1 MNNLDQPAMALGEDA
16 WVNSRNPA
24 LGTYRPNGF
33 TKREQACLTMGV
45 AATGCAE
52 LDAIIEQG
60 NKQKLAG
67 LAMQALVT
75 HHGDDGDGACNPL
88 ADKYADALLQ
98 QLKGDV

>member
-67 LAMQALVT
+67 LAMQALVNHYGNDA
-75 HHGDDGDGACNPL
+75 HHD
-88 ADKYADALLQ
+88 YAIAHANDVLQ